1 MRKVI
6 SNIILIVSSLFI
18 LFGIGT
24 LLTGDVNGTNE
35 VIFMAIYLVFFVTIF
50 AMTLYFRVEE
60 KGMDQTIS

>member
-1 MRKVI
+1 MRKVV

-24 LLTGDVNGTNE
+24 LLLGDVTGTNE
-35 VIFMAIYLVFFVTIF
+35 VIFMAMYLVFFVTIF

-60 KGMDQTIS
+60 NNMDHRIS